1 MHFKKSYKLIFILM
15 SQISI
20 WPLRKTWLSTWWQN
34 PWWQA
39 QRSDASCSQPPGL
52 HTSQEG
58 FCLTPLCRS
67 SPSHYITRFRGWRLA
82 TRTFG
87 SLHRFSMRL
96 RSGDWL
102 GHCWTIMCFFLS
114 HSFIALFVCIGSLSR
129 LEYPSTTKFQS
140 SPIPLMRCSCPVPV
154 AEKHPKAYR
163 VELMPKSLSLVS
175 SDHNTFTQFSSE
187 SLANFRWS
195 FAFLSRGPYG
205 CCSISVIHS
214 VVCYQMFSLWPWS
227 QLP

>member
-1 MHFKKSYKLIFILM
+1 M

-20 WPLRKTWLSTWWQN
+20 CPLRNTWLSTWWQN
-34 PWWQA
+34 PCWQS

-58 FCLTPLCRS
+58 FCPTLLCRS

-102 GHCWTIMCFFLS
+102 VHCWTIMCFFLS
-114 HSFIALFVCIGSLSR
+114 HSFVALFMCIGSLSR

-140 SPIPLMRCSCPVPV
+140 SLIPLMRCSCPVPV
-154 AEKHPKAYR
+154 AEKHT
-163 VELMPKSLSLVS
+163 ELSWCQRAWSHLTTTLSTS
-175 SDHNTFTQFSSE
+175 SPQNHWQTSDGP
-187 SLANFRWS
+187 L
-195 FAFLSRGPYG
+195 LSWAGGPYG

-214 VVCYQMFSLWPWS
+214 VMCYQMFSLWLWS
-227 QLP
+227 QLPWYHWQDPPV

>member
-1 MHFKKSYKLIFILM
+1 M
-15 SQISI
+15 SQIRI

-34 PWWQA
+34 PWWQS
-39 QRSDASCSQPPGL
+39 QRSDVSCSQPPGL

-58 FCLTPLCRS
+58 FCPTLLCRS

-82 TRTFG
+82 ARTFG

-102 GHCWTIMCFFLS
+102 GHCHSWCQRAWVWSHLTTTLS
-114 HSFIALFVCIGSLSR
+114 
-129 LEYPSTTKFQS
+129 PS
-140 SPIPLMRCSCPVPV
+140 SPQNHWQTSDGPL
-154 AEKHPKAYR
+154 
-163 VELMPKSLSLVS
+163 LSW
-175 SDHNTFTQFSSE
+175 
-187 SLANFRWS
+187 AG
-195 FAFLSRGPYG
+195 GPYG

-227 QLP
+227 QLPWYHWQDPSV